1 MRSETLIARFGL
13 PCGKFAR
20 AMLPVDCR
28 RYARHLQTLRTRSD
42 SDLAADLN
50 RLIRDLARA
59 AEEDRQ
65 PKLYGR
71 PQDSA
76 TNPWTAGENA

>member
-1 MRSETLIARFGL
+1 
-13 PCGKFAR
+13 
-20 AMLPVDCR
+20 MLPVDCH
-28 RYARHLQTLRTRSD
+28 RYARHLKTLRAGSGSD
-42 SDLAADLN
+42 PAADLN
-50 RLIRDLARA
+50 QLARDLARA